1 LKSNLFLLK
10 KKILCLILGLA
21 AVLLNSCQT
30 YYFANEEFNNAYR
43 AGNFEYCKK
52 WLDKHKPGKNSK
64 TKFLYKANVGMI
76 SFIQNENEISNMA
89 FEDAFL
95 LAEDYR
101 KKAEEN
107 VAALLTNPKRITY
120 RGERYELLLLNYFK
134 AITQLKANNPENA
147 LIEARRLIRKLNVLQ
162 DQGKNDKYS
171 SDGFIL
177 WMVGA
182 VFESVGEINNAYIY
196 YKKAYESYLGEFGNI
211 VRFSAPQQLKY
222 DLIRSA
228 YQAGFETEG
237 QVFESKTGLKNQ
249 VLDPENGTAL
259 ILLHKGLGPVKDEN
273 RITFQ
278 LVKGVGGAVTFNNQ
292 EMGFSIPFFLPPGEA
307 NNPNRF
313 DNLKIITMALPKYVN
328 RTWYWQ
334 NIHAKINGQRYDFQ
348 NGTNLE
354 EIAKADLG
362 DRTGRELATAISR
375 VAIKQAVQYAATQ
388 ATESAVKDGKKN
400 DKNKNQQA
408 DLAGSLVNLAF
419 TIANTAT
426 EVADTRNWQ
435 TLPAAI
441 EVLRISL
448 PPGKQN
454 LKLEG
459 NGKDGKQLNQNIEL
473 NIVKGQTTV
482 HTIHTF

>member
-1 LKSNLFLLK
+1 MKSNLFLLK